1 MPIIARPSP
10 PLDKTIAS
18 APSDPRPVLG
28 RVDRA
33 GRLIAADAELAT
45 LQMEAGSSI
54 GAILALP
61 QIAAVASLSRKLG
74 IAVSRPA
81 VAAGANHDIE
91 LWVRAVPEADE
102 ISLTLEGWTP
112 RPAASPRLAALL
124 GGDTAAQTVEEVG
137 EWAADADLKLTAI
150 SASLAEKLGAE
161 AVELIGQPLTRV
173 FRLEENDRGEM
184 PLIAALAARH
194 GFAGQ
199 PARARAG
206 DTTTILSLSGD
217 VIFGPDGS
225 FAGFSGRAA
234 PADGAKAPHA
244 EPSMAAIDEA
254 LNEALR
260 SPLDR
265 IIDYAERLADRSE
278 GPLRTEYATY
288 GSDISA
294 AARHLLSV
302 IQSMSEE
309 PRQSHR
315 SIDLAALA
323 MEAVVLLEPSAEAR
337 GVRIVVD
344 GKPPLPA
351 RGEERAVIQILVNL
365 VGNAVRHSPSGGS
378 VTLHFARLPEA
389 ASVTVSDEGPG
400 IAIADQ
406 QRIFERFERA
416 TPDEGGTGLGLAI
429 SRRLA
434 RSMGGD
440 IGLDSAPNAGARF
453 TLVLPTG

>member
-1 MPIIARPSP
+1 MA
-10 PLDKTIAS
+10 
-18 APSDPRPVLG
+18 

-54 GAILALP
+54 GATLALP
-61 QIAAVASLSRKLG
+61 QIAAVARLARKLG
-74 IAVSRPA
+74 IPVSRPA
-81 VAAGANHDIE
+81 VAAGANHDVE
-91 LWVRAVPEADE
+91 LWVRAVPQGDE
-102 ISLTLEGWTP
+102 IALALEGWTV
-112 RPAASPRLAALL
+112 RSAASPRLAALL
-124 GGDTAAQTVEEVG
+124 GGDSGTETVAEVG

-150 SASLAEKLGAE
+150 SGSLAEKLGSE
-161 AVELIGQPLTRV
+161 AGELVGQPLTRV
-173 FRLEENDRGEM
+173 FRLEEDDSGEM

-194 GFAGQ
+194 GFTGQ

-206 DTTTILSLSGD
+206 DTAAVHALSGD

-234 PADGAKAPHA
+234 AANGGNAQAA
-244 EPSMAAIDEA
+244 QPSMAAIDEA

-265 IIDYAERLADRSE
+265 IIDCAERMADRSE
-278 GPLRTEYATY
+278 GPLRSDYAAY
-288 GSDISA
+288 ASDISA

-302 IQSMSEE
+302 IHSMGEE
-309 PRQSHR
+309 PAQSHR
-315 SIDLAALA
+315 AIDLAVLA
-323 MEAVVLLEPSAEAR
+323 DEAVVLLEPAAEAR
-337 GVRIVVD
+337 GVRILVD

-351 RGEERAVIQILVNL
+351 NGEERAVIQILVNL
-365 VGNAVRHSPSGGS
+365 IGNAVRHSPAGGT
-378 VTLHFARLPEA
+378 VTLRFARLPDV
-389 ASVTVSDEGPG
+389 ASVTVADEGPG
-400 IAIADQ
+400 IAPVDQ

-440 IGLDSAPNAGARF
+440 IGLESAPNAGARF
-453 TLVLPTG
+453 TLALPSG